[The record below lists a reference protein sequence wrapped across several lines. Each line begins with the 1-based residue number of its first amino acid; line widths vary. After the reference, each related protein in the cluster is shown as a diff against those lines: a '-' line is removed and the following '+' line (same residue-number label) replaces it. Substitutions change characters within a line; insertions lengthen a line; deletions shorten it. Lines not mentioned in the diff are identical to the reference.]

1 MARGRQTS
9 KGRDRKRSNGQGR
22 RKASLWAM
30 GAFLLVIAAAVAG
43 MMAGQ
48 GGLAPKGRK
57 QVATSPEQV
66 PRIAPAQAKRLLDG
80 GETILYDT
88 RATERYR
95 AKHAA
100 GAISFPE
107 ADRETLVDLLPMDKV
122 LIFY

>member
-1 MARGRQTS
+1 MARGRKTS

-22 RKASLWAM
+22 RKAGLWAI
-30 GAFLLVIAAAVAG
+30 GAILLVIAAAVAG
-43 MMAGQ
+43 MILGQ
-48 GGLAPKGRK
+48 GGLTPKGRK

-66 PRIAPAQAKRLLDG
+66 PRISPAHARRLLDR
-80 GETILYDT
+80 GEAILYDT
-88 RATERYR
+88 RATEKYR

-100 GAISFPE
+100 GTISFPE